1 MNIFFKAYCRLY
13 QLLLKLS
20 IPFLPYRT
28 PKILNSYNDIS
39 LIIKK
44 NKLNNI
50 FIVTGPNIYKKGLL
64 NELENN
70 LKQNNINYYIFNKT
84 EFNPTINNVLEAKK
98 EYIENKCSAIIAFGG
113 GSPMDL
119 AKILGASIVTNKP
132 INKMKGL
139 LKIRKKLPLL
149 IAIPTTA
156 GSGSETT
163 LAAVITDD
171 NHIKYP
177 INDFCLIPKYVLLDY
192 KLTLSLPKNITCT
205 TGMDALTHAIEAY
218 IGQSLTNET
227 KMYSLKAIELILNN
241 LFKAYQ
247 YNDEEAKNNM
257 LIASFYAGCAFTK
270 SYVGYV
276 HALAHAIGGKYNLP
290 HGLLNA
296 IILPKVLIKYD
307 KSIYKKIA
315 FIAKA
320 NNIATENDNNEIS
333 FNKFINYILEL
344 NNKMNIPTKINELN
358 ENDIHY
364 LAALAFNEAN
374 PLYPVPKLFSIK
386 DLEDILKD
394 CK

>member
-1 MNIFFKAYCRLY
+1 MNIFIKAYCRLY

-84 EFNPTINNVLEAKK
+84 ESNPTINNVLAAKK
-98 EYIENKCSAIIAFGG
+98 EYIDNKCSAIIAFGG

-171 NHIKYP
+171 NNIKYA

-218 IGQSLTNET
+218 IGRSLTNET
-227 KMYSLKAIELILNN
+227 KMYSLKAIELVLNN
-241 LFKAYQ
+241 LYKAYQ

-364 LAALAFNEAN
+364 LATLAFNEAN

>member
-28 PKILNSYNDIS
+28 PKKLNSYNDIS

-84 EFNPTINNVLEAKK
+84 QSNPTINNVLEAKK

-163 LAAVITDD
+163 LAAVITDN

-192 KLTLSLPKNITCT
+192 KLTLSLPKNITST

-241 LFKAYQ
+241 LYKAYQ

-296 IILPKVLIKYD
+296 IILPKVLIKYN
-307 KSIYKKIA
+307 KSIYKKII
-315 FIAKA
+315 FIAKD
-320 NNIATENDNNEIS
+320 NNIASENDNNEIA

-364 LAALAFNEAN
+364 LATLAYNEAN

>member
-70 LKQNNINYYIFNKT
+70 LKQNNINYYIFNKA
-84 EFNPTINNVLEAKK
+84 ESNPTINNVLEAKK

-132 INKMKGL
+132 IYKMKGL

-163 LAAVITDD
+163 LAAVITDN
-171 NHIKYP
+171 NHIKYA

-227 KMYSLKAIELILNN
+227 KMYSLKAIELVLNN
-241 LFKAYQ
+241 LYKAYQ
-247 YNDEEAKNNM
+247 YTDEEAKNNM

-307 KSIYKKIA
+307 KSIYKKIV

-320 NNIATENDNNEIS
+320 NNIATENDNNESS

-364 LAALAFNEAN
+364 LATLAFNEAN

>member
-1 MNIFFKAYCRLY
+1 MNIFFKAYCRTF
-13 QLLLKLS
+13 QFLLKLS
-20 IPFLPYRT
+20 IPFLPYKI
-28 PKILNSYNDIS
+28 PKVLNSYNDIS
-39 LIIKK
+39 IILKK
-44 NKLNNI
+44 NNLNNI

-84 EFNPTINNVLEAKK
+84 ESNPTINNVLEAKK
-98 EYIENKCSAIIAFGG
+98 EYIKNNCSAIIAFGG
-113 GSPMDL
+113 GSPIDL
-119 AKILGASIVTNKP
+119 AKILGANIVTNKP

-171 NHIKYP
+171 NHIKYA

-192 KLTLSLPKNITCT
+192 KLTLSLPKNITST
-205 TGMDALTHAIEAY
+205 TGMDALTHALEAY
-218 IGQSLTNET
+218 IGKSLTNET
-227 KMYSLKAIELILNN
+227 KMFSLKAIELILNN
-241 LFKAYQ
+241 IYNSYQ
-247 YNDEEAKNNM
+247 FNDEEAKNNM
-257 LIASFYAGCAFTK
+257 LVASFYAGCAFSK

-276 HALAHAIGGKYNLP
+276 HALSHAIGGKYNLP

-307 KSIYKKIA
+307 KCIYNKIA
-315 FIAKA
+315 FISKN
-320 NNIATENDNNEIS
+320 NNIANENDNNKIA

-344 NNKMNIPTKINELN
+344 NKKMNIPTKINELD

-364 LAALAFNEAN
+364 LATLSFNEAN
-374 PLYPVPKLFSIK
+374 PLYPVPKLFSID
-386 DLEDILKD
+386 DLEDLLKD

>member
-28 PKILNSYNDIS
+28 PKILNFYNDIS

-84 EFNPTINNVLEAKK
+84 ESNHTINNVLKAKK

-132 INKMKGL
+132 IYKMKGL

-171 NHIKYP
+171 NHIKYA

-218 IGQSLTNET
+218 IGRSLTNET

-241 LFKAYQ
+241 LYKAYQ

-364 LAALAFNEAN
+364 LATLAFNEAN

>member
-28 PKILNSYNDIS
+28 PKILNYYNDIS
-39 LIIKK
+39 LVIKK

-84 EFNPTINNVLEAKK
+84 ESNPTINNVLKAKK

-171 NHIKYP
+171 NHIKYA

-218 IGQSLTNET
+218 IGRSLTNET

-241 LFKAYQ
+241 LYKAYQ

-320 NNIATENDNNEIS
+320 NNIATENDNNESS

-364 LAALAFNEAN
+364 LATLAFNEAN

>member
-44 NKLNNI
+44 NK
-50 FIVTGPNIYKKGLL
+50 YKKGLL

-70 LKQNNINYYIFNKT
+70 LKHNNIYYYIFNKT
-84 EFNPTINNVLEAKK
+84 ESNPTINNVLKAKK

-113 GSPMDL
+113 GSSMDL

-132 INKMKGL
+132 IYKMKGL

-320 NNIATENDNNEIS
+320 NNIATENDNNESS

-364 LAALAFNEAN
+364 LATLAFNEAN

>member
-84 EFNPTINNVLEAKK
+84 ESNPTINNVLEAKK
-98 EYIENKCSAIIAFGG
+98 EYIDNKCSAIIAFGG

-163 LAAVITDD
+163 LAAVITDN

-218 IGQSLTNET
+218 IGRSLTNET
-227 KMYSLKAIELILNN
+227 KMYSLKAIELVLNN
-241 LFKAYQ
+241 LYKAYQ

-364 LAALAFNEAN
+364 LATLAFNEAN
-374 PLYPVPKLFSIK
+374 PLYPVPKLLSIN
-386 DLEDILKD
+386 DLKDILKD

>member
-84 EFNPTINNVLEAKK
+84 ESNPTINNVLEAKK

-132 INKMKGL
+132 IYKMKGL

-163 LAAVITDD
+163 LAAVITDN

-177 INDFCLIPKYVLLDY
+177 INDLCLIPKYVLLDY
-192 KLTLSLPKNITCT
+192 KLTLSLPKNITST

-241 LFKAYQ
+241 LYKAYQ

-296 IILPKVLIKYD
+296 IILPKVLIKYN
-307 KSIYKKIA
+307 KSIYKKIV
-315 FIAKA
+315 FIAKD
-320 NNIATENDNNEIS
+320 NNIASENDNNEIA

-364 LAALAFNEAN
+364 LATLAYNEAN

>member
-1 MNIFFKAYCRLY
+1 MNIFFKTYCRLY

-84 EFNPTINNVLEAKK
+84 ESNPTINNVLKAKK

-320 NNIATENDNNEIS
+320 NNIATENDNNESS

-364 LAALAFNEAN
+364 LATLAFNEAN

>member
-28 PKILNSYNDIS
+28 PKILNYYNDIS
-39 LIIKK
+39 LVIKK

-84 EFNPTINNVLEAKK
+84 ESNPTINNVLKAKK

-171 NHIKYP
+171 NHIKYA

-205 TGMDALTHAIEAY
+205 TGMDALTHAIETY
-218 IGQSLTNET
+218 IGRSLTNET

-320 NNIATENDNNEIS
+320 NNIATENDNNESS

-364 LAALAFNEAN
+364 LATLAFNEAN

>member
-84 EFNPTINNVLEAKK
+84 ESNPTINNVLAAKK
-98 EYIENKCSAIIAFGG
+98 EYIDNKCSAIIAFGG

-320 NNIATENDNNEIS
+320 NNIATENDNNESS

-364 LAALAFNEAN
+364 LATLAFNEAN

>member
-84 EFNPTINNVLEAKK
+84 ESNPTINNVLEAKK

-132 INKMKGL
+132 IYKMKGL

-163 LAAVITDD
+163 LAAVITDN

-241 LFKAYQ
+241 LYKAYQ

-307 KSIYKKIA
+307 KCIYKKIA
-315 FIAKA
+315 FISKN
-320 NNIATENDNNEIS
+320 NNIASENDNNEIA

-364 LAALAFNEAN
+364 LATLAYNEAN

>member
-84 EFNPTINNVLEAKK
+84 ESNPTINNVLEAKK

-132 INKMKGL
+132 IYKMKGL

-163 LAAVITDD
+163 LAAVITDN

-218 IGQSLTNET
+218 IGRSLTNET
-227 KMYSLKAIELILNN
+227 KMYSLKAIELVLNN
-241 LFKAYQ
+241 LYKAYQ

-364 LAALAFNEAN
+364 LATLAFNEAN

>member
-64 NELENN
+64 NELGNN

-84 EFNPTINNVLEAKK
+84 ESNPTINNVLEAKK

-163 LAAVITDD
+163 LAAVITDN

-218 IGQSLTNET
+218 IGRSLTNET

-241 LFKAYQ
+241 LYKAYQ

-364 LAALAFNEAN
+364 LATLAFNEAN

>member
-84 EFNPTINNVLEAKK
+84 ESNPTINNVLKAKK

-139 LKIRKKLPLL
+139 LKIRKKLTLL

-320 NNIATENDNNEIS
+320 NNIATENDNNESS

-364 LAALAFNEAN
+364 LATLAFNEAN

>member
-28 PKILNSYNDIS
+28 PKILNYYNDIS
-39 LIIKK
+39 LVIKK

-84 EFNPTINNVLEAKK
+84 ESNPTINNVLKAKK

-171 NHIKYP
+171 NHIKYA

-320 NNIATENDNNEIS
+320 NNIATENDNNESS

-364 LAALAFNEAN
+364 LATLAFNEAN

>member
-44 NKLNNI
+44 NKINNI

-84 EFNPTINNVLEAKK
+84 ESNPTINNVLEAKK

-132 INKMKGL
+132 INKMKCL

-163 LAAVITDD
+163 LAAVITDN

-192 KLTLSLPKNITCT
+192 KLTLSLPKNITST

-218 IGQSLTNET
+218 IGRSLTNET
-227 KMYSLKAIELILNN
+227 KMYSLKAIELVLNN
-241 LFKAYQ
+241 LYKAYQ

-270 SYVGYV
+270 SYVGYI

-307 KSIYKKIA
+307 KSIYKKIV
-315 FIAKA
+315 FIAKD

-364 LAALAFNEAN
+364 LATLAFNEAN

>member
-20 IPFLPYRT
+20 IPYLPYRT

-84 EFNPTINNVLEAKK
+84 KSNPTINNVLEAKK

-320 NNIATENDNNEIS
+320 NNIATENDNNESS

-364 LAALAFNEAN
+364 LATLAFNEAN

>member
-84 EFNPTINNVLEAKK
+84 ESNPTINNVLKAKK

-113 GSPMDL
+113 GSSMDL

-132 INKMKGL
+132 IYKMKGL

-320 NNIATENDNNEIS
+320 NNIATENDNNESS

-364 LAALAFNEAN
+364 LATLAFNEAN

>member
-70 LKQNNINYYIFNKT
+70 LKQNKLNYYIFNKT
-84 EFNPTINNVLEAKK
+84 ESNPTINNVLEAKK

-132 INKMKGL
+132 IYKMKGL

-163 LAAVITDD
+163 LAAVITDN

-218 IGQSLTNET
+218 IGRSLTNET

-241 LFKAYQ
+241 LYKAYQ

-276 HALAHAIGGKYNLP
+276 HALSHAIGGKYNLP

-364 LAALAFNEAN
+364 LATLAFNEAN

>member
-84 EFNPTINNVLEAKK
+84 KSNPTINNVLEAKK

-171 NHIKYP
+171 NHIKYA

-205 TGMDALTHAIEAY
+205 TGLDALTHAIEAY
-218 IGQSLTNET
+218 IGRSLTNET
-227 KMYSLKAIELILNN
+227 KMYSLKAIELVLNN
-241 LFKAYQ
+241 LYKAYQ
-247 YNDEEAKNNM
+247 YNDEDAKNNM

>member
-28 PKILNSYNDIS
+28 PKILNYYNDIS
-39 LIIKK
+39 LVIKK

-84 EFNPTINNVLEAKK
+84 ESNPTINNVLKAKK

-364 LAALAFNEAN
+364 LATLAFNEAN

>member
-84 EFNPTINNVLEAKK
+84 ESNPTINNVLKAKK

-171 NHIKYP
+171 NHIKCP

-320 NNIATENDNNEIS
+320 NNIATENDNNESS

-364 LAALAFNEAN
+364 LATLAFNEAN

>member
-84 EFNPTINNVLEAKK
+84 ESNPTINNVLEAKK

-132 INKMKGL
+132 IYKMKGL

-156 GSGSETT
+156 GSGSEAT
-163 LAAVITDD
+163 LAAVITDN

-218 IGQSLTNET
+218 IGRSLTNET
-227 KMYSLKAIELILNN
+227 KMYSLKAIELVLNN
-241 LFKAYQ
+241 LYKAYQ

-315 FIAKA
+315 FIAKD

-364 LAALAFNEAN
+364 LATLAFNEAN

>member
-84 EFNPTINNVLEAKK
+84 ESNPTINNVLAAKK
-98 EYIENKCSAIIAFGG
+98 EYIDNKCSAIIAFGG

-132 INKMKGL
+132 IYKMKGL

-218 IGQSLTNET
+218 IGRSLTNET
-227 KMYSLKAIELILNN
+227 KMYSLKAIELVLNN
-241 LFKAYQ
+241 LYKAYQ

-333 FNKFINYILEL
+333 LINLLIIY
-344 NNKMNIPTKINELN
+344 
-358 ENDIHY
+358 
-364 LAALAFNEAN
+364 
-374 PLYPVPKLFSIK
+374 
-386 DLEDILKD
+386 
-394 CK
+394 

>member
-84 EFNPTINNVLEAKK
+84 ESNPTINNVLAAKK
-98 EYIENKCSAIIAFGG
+98 EYIDNKCSAIIAFGG

-132 INKMKGL
+132 IYKMKGL

-218 IGQSLTNET
+218 IGRSLTNET
-227 KMYSLKAIELILNN
+227 KMYSLKAIELVLNN
-241 LFKAYQ
+241 LYKAYQ

-364 LAALAFNEAN
+364 LATLAFNEAN

>member
-70 LKQNNINYYIFNKT
+70 LKQNKLNYYIFNKT
-84 EFNPTINNVLEAKK
+84 ESNPTINNVLEAKK
-98 EYIENKCSAIIAFGG
+98 EYIDNKCSAIIAFGG

-163 LAAVITDD
+163 LAAVITDN

-218 IGQSLTNET
+218 IGRSLTNET
-227 KMYSLKAIELILNN
+227 KMYSLKAIELVLNN
-241 LFKAYQ
+241 LYKAYQ

-364 LAALAFNEAN
+364 LATLAFNEAN

>member
-84 EFNPTINNVLEAKK
+84 ESNPTINNVLKAKK

-113 GSPMDL
+113 GSSMDL

-132 INKMKGL
+132 IYKMKGL

-320 NNIATENDNNEIS
+320 NNITTENDNNESS

-364 LAALAFNEAN
+364 LATLAFNEAN

>member
-28 PKILNSYNDIS
+28 PKILNYYNDIS
-39 LIIKK
+39 LVIKK

-84 EFNPTINNVLEAKK
+84 ESNPTINNVLKAKK
-98 EYIENKCSAIIAFGG
+98 KYIENKCSAIIAFGG

-171 NHIKYP
+171 NHIKYA

-218 IGQSLTNET
+218 IGRSLTNET

-320 NNIATENDNNEIS
+320 NNIATENDNNESS

-364 LAALAFNEAN
+364 LATLAFNEAN

>member
-28 PKILNSYNDIS
+28 PKILNSYNDIY

-84 EFNPTINNVLEAKK
+84 ESNPTINNVLEAKK
-98 EYIENKCSAIIAFGG
+98 EYIKNNCSAIIAFGG

-163 LAAVITDD
+163 LAAVITDN

-192 KLTLSLPKNITCT
+192 KLNLSLPKNITST

-218 IGQSLTNET
+218 ISRSLTNET
-227 KMYSLKAIELILNN
+227 KMYSLKAIELVLNN
-241 LFKAYQ
+241 LYKAYQ

-344 NNKMNIPTKINELN
+344 NNKVNIPTKINELN

-364 LAALAFNEAN
+364 LATLAFNEAN
-374 PLYPVPKLFSIK
+374 PLYPVPKLFSSK

>member
-1 MNIFFKAYCRLY
+1 MNIFFKAYCRTF
-13 QLLLKLS
+13 QFLLKLS

-39 LIIKK
+39 LVIKK

-70 LKQNNINYYIFNKT
+70 LKHNNIYYYIFNKT
-84 EFNPTINNVLEAKK
+84 ESNPTINNVLKAKK
-98 EYIENKCSAIIAFGG
+98 EYIDNKCSAIIAFGG

-171 NHIKYP
+171 NHIKYA

-192 KLTLSLPKNITCT
+192 KLTLSLPKNITST
-205 TGMDALTHAIEAY
+205 TGMDALTHALEAY
-218 IGQSLTNET
+218 IGKSLTNET
-227 KMYSLKAIELILNN
+227 KC
-241 LFKAYQ
+241 F
-247 YNDEEAKNNM
+247 
-257 LIASFYAGCAFTK
+257 
-270 SYVGYV
+270 
-276 HALAHAIGGKYNLP
+276 H
-290 HGLLNA
+290 
-296 IILPKVLIKYD
+296 
-307 KSIYKKIA
+307 
-315 FIAKA
+315 
-320 NNIATENDNNEIS
+320 
-333 FNKFINYILEL
+333 
-344 NNKMNIPTKINELN
+344 
-358 ENDIHY
+358 
-364 LAALAFNEAN
+364 
-374 PLYPVPKLFSIK
+374 
-386 DLEDILKD
+386 
-394 CK
+394 

>member
-84 EFNPTINNVLEAKK
+84 ESNPTINNVLAAKK
-98 EYIENKCSAIIAFGG
+98 EYIDNKCSAIIAFGG

-132 INKMKGL
+132 IYKMKGL

-218 IGQSLTNET
+218 IGRSLTNET
-227 KMYSLKAIELILNN
+227 KMYSLKAIELVLNN
-241 LFKAYQ
+241 LYKAYQ

-257 LIASFYAGCAFTK
+257 LIASFYEGCAFTK

-364 LAALAFNEAN
+364 LATLAFNEAN

>member
-20 IPFLPYRT
+20 IPFLPYKT
-28 PKILNSYNDIS
+28 PKILNYYNDIS

-44 NKLNNI
+44 NKINNI

-70 LKQNNINYYIFNKT
+70 LKQNKINYYIFNKT
-84 EFNPTINNVLEAKK
+84 ESNPTINNVLEAKK

-132 INKMKGL
+132 IYKIKGL

-163 LAAVITDD
+163 LAAVITDN

-192 KLTLSLPKNITCT
+192 KLTLSLPKNITST

-218 IGQSLTNET
+218 IGRSLTNET

-241 LFKAYQ
+241 LYKAYQ

-315 FIAKA
+315 FIAKN
-320 NNIATENDNNEIS
+320 NNIAIKNDNNEIA

-364 LAALAFNEAN
+364 LATLAYNEAN

>member
-1 MNIFFKAYCRLY
+1 MNIFFKAYCRTF
-13 QLLLKLS
+13 QFLLKLS
-20 IPFLPYRT
+20 IPFLPYKI
-28 PKILNSYNDIS
+28 PKVLNSYNDIS
-39 LIIKK
+39 IILKK
-44 NKLNNI
+44 NNLNNI

-84 EFNPTINNVLEAKK
+84 ESNPTINNVLEAKK
-98 EYIENKCSAIIAFGG
+98 EYIKNNCSAIIAFGG
-113 GSPMDL
+113 GSPIDL

-171 NHIKYP
+171 NHIKYA

-192 KLTLSLPKNITCT
+192 KLTLSLQKNITST

-218 IGQSLTNET
+218 IGRSLTNET
-227 KMYSLKAIELILNN
+227 KMYSLKAIELVLNN
-241 LFKAYQ
+241 LYKAYQ

-257 LIASFYAGCAFTK
+257 LIASFYAGCAFSK

-276 HALAHAIGGKYNLP
+276 HALSHAIGGKYNLP

-307 KSIYKKIA
+307 KCIYNKIA
-315 FIAKA
+315 FISKN
-320 NNIATENDNNEIS
+320 NNIANENDNNKIA

-344 NNKMNIPTKINELN
+344 NKKMNIPTKINELD

-364 LAALAFNEAN
+364 LATLAFNEAN
-374 PLYPVPKLFSIK
+374 PLYPVPKLFSID
-386 DLEDILKD
+386 DLEDLLKD

>member
-70 LKQNNINYYIFNKT
+70 LKQNKLNYYIFNKT
-84 EFNPTINNVLEAKK
+84 ESNPTINNVLEAKK
-98 EYIENKCSAIIAFGG
+98 EYIDNKCSAIIAFGG

-163 LAAVITDD
+163 LAAIITDN

-218 IGQSLTNET
+218 IGRSLTNET
-227 KMYSLKAIELILNN
+227 KMYSLKAIELVLNN
-241 LFKAYQ
+241 LYKAYQ

-320 NNIATENDNNEIS
+320 NNIATENDNNKIS

-364 LAALAFNEAN
+364 LATLAFNEAN
-374 PLYPVPKLFSIK
+374 PLYPVPKLLSIK

>member
-84 EFNPTINNVLEAKK
+84 ESNPTINNVLEAKK

-132 INKMKGL
+132 IYKMKGL

-171 NHIKYP
+171 NHIKYA

-205 TGMDALTHAIEAY
+205 TGLDALTHAIEAY
-218 IGQSLTNET
+218 IGRSLTNET
-227 KMYSLKAIELILNN
+227 KMYSLKAIELVLNN
-241 LFKAYQ
+241 LYKAYQ
-247 YNDEEAKNNM
+247 YNDEDAKNNM

-364 LAALAFNEAN
+364 LATLAFNEAN